1 MQTSEIKKNR
11 FPLGV
16 QSFEYLRNSGAI
28 YVDKTDYVYQLVG
41 SKTKSYF
48 LARPRRFGKSLFC
61 STLRAYFEGK
71 RELFED
77 LKIMQW
83 ERDWVKHPVL
93 YLDFVSGNYAAGPM
107 TLIDKIRL
115 ILINFEKE
123 NGITFNEE
131 EATKKL
137 DDVGDPIKKESQL
150 IAARFE
156 SDLQAVYK
164 KTNIG
169 TVILVDEYDNPL
181 IQSVDIETDKNTYR
195 GFFSVL
201 KSADEYIRFAFLTG
215 VTKYAKTSIFSGA
228 NQPVDISLTPDFSG
242 ICGITHQE
250 MMDYFSSDIQ
260 AFADSDG
267 VTFDEMLGELKKWYD
282 CYLFHE
288 RGLKVFNPVSL
299 FNAFQNKD
307 IQNYWY
313 STGTPTILMRRIKSS
328 YFDIKTLK
336 SDVEFPKDELK
347 DYKDDDLYAD
357 LIPLLYYSGYLTI
370 KSYVKAERL
379 YILGFPNL
387 EVQASFFNSLARE
400 FYGPT
405 SSPTGFSYARFLA
418 DFRKRDT
425 ESVIE
430 RLKALF
436 CSLPYANDKNAKL
449 IERDFQNVIYLVFSI
464 LGEYIISEPHFSKG
478 RADSILINNDY
489 VYIFEFKIDQD
500 AQTALNQ
507 INVKNYAGRFKM
519 DGKRIIKVGV
529 SFSSIEK
536 NIVEWTEEEE

>member
-1 MQTSEIKKNR
+1 MQTSEIKKDR

-16 QSFEYLRNSGAI
+16 QSFEYLRNSGAV

-71 RELFED
+71 RELFES

-83 ERDWVKHPVL
+83 EKDCVKHPVL
-93 YLDFVSGNYAAGPM
+93 YLDFVDGDYAAGPM
-107 TLIDKIRL
+107 VLINKIRFAL
-115 ILINFEKE
+115 KE
-123 NGITFNEE
+123 YEDSNGIFFDESAVKGDDKDDLITKER
-131 EATKKL
+131 KKL
-137 DDVGDPIKKESQL
+137 
-150 IAARFE
+150 AFRFS
-156 SDLQAVYK
+156 SDLKAVYE

-228 NQPVDISLTPDFSG
+228 NQPEDISFDESFSAV
-242 ICGITHQE
+242 CGITHE
-250 MMDYFSSDIQ
+250 ELISYFSADIEEFAQKKQTSSDDII
-260 AFADSDG
+260 AK
-267 VTFDEMLGELKKWYD
+267 LKKWYD
-282 CYLFHE
+282 CYIFHE
-288 RGLKVFNPVSL
+288 NGIKVFNPVSL
-299 FNAFQNKD
+299 FTALKKKEMR
-307 IQNYWY
+307 NYWY
-313 STGTPTILMRRIKSS
+313 ETGTPTVLMKRLKNS
-328 YFDIKTLK
+328 YFDVKTLK
-336 SDVEFPKDELK
+336 HDVEYSKDELTC
-347 DYKDDDLYAD
+347 YKDSESNPD
-357 LIPLLYYSGYLTI
+357 IEPLLYYTGYLTI
-370 KSYVKAERL
+370 KSYDEESDIYTLGLPNMEVER
-379 YILGFPNL
+379 
-387 EVQASFFNSLARE
+387 SFFNSLARE

-500 AQTALNQ
+500 AQTALQQ

-529 SFSSIEK
+529 SFSSSEK
-536 NIVEWTEEEE
+536 NIVDWTEEEE

>member
-1 MQTSEIKKNR
+1 MQTSEIKQDR

-16 QSFEYLRNSGAI
+16 QSFSKLREGSAVYIDKTEYLYR
-28 YVDKTDYVYQLVG
+28 LV
-41 SKTKSYF
+41 SSETTSYF

-83 ERDWVKHPVL
+83 EKDWVKHPVL

-131 EATKKL
+131 ESAKEIDKKI
-137 DDVGDPIKKESQL
+137 DPIKKESQL

-156 SDLQAVYK
+156 SDLKAVYE
-164 KTNIG
+164 KTNVG

-181 IQSVDIETDKNTYR
+181 IQSVDIETDKSTYR

-228 NQPVDISLTPDFSG
+228 NQPEDISFDESFSAV
-242 ICGITHQE
+242 CGITHE
-250 MMDYFSSDIQ
+250 ELTAYFSADIEEFAQKKQTSSDDII
-260 AFADSDG
+260 AK
-267 VTFDEMLGELKKWYD
+267 LKKWYD
-282 CYLFHE
+282 CYIFHE
-288 RGLKVFNPVSL
+288 NGIKVFNPVSL
-299 FNAFQNKD
+299 FTALKKKEMR
-307 IQNYWY
+307 NYWY
-313 STGTPTILMRRIKSS
+313 ETGTPTVLMKRIKKS
-328 YFDIKTLK
+328 YFDVKTLK
-336 SDVEFPKDELK
+336 HDVEYSKDELTC
-347 DYKDDDLYAD
+347 YKDSESNPD
-357 LIPLLYYSGYLTI
+357 IEPLLYYTGYLTI
-370 KSYVKAERL
+370 KSYDEESDLYTLGLPNMEVER
-379 YILGFPNL
+379 
-387 EVQASFFNSLARE
+387 SFFNSLARE

-405 SSPTGFSYARFLA
+405 SSPTGFSYAKFLA

-449 IERDFQNVIYLVFSI
+449 VERDFQNVIYLVFSI

-500 AQTALNQ
+500 AQTALQQ

-529 SFSSIEK
+529 SFSSAEK
-536 NIVEWTEEEE
+536 NIVEWTEEEG

>member
-1 MQTSEIKKNR
+1 MQTSEIKKDR

-16 QSFEYLRNSGAI
+16 QSFEYLRSSGAV
-28 YVDKTDYVYQLVG
+28 YVDKTDYVFQLVG

-71 RELFED
+71 RELFEG

-83 ERDWVKHPVL
+83 EKDWVKHPVL
-93 YLDFVSGNYAAGPM
+93 YLDFVDGDYAAGPM
-107 TLIDKIRL
+107 VLINKIRFAL
-115 ILINFEKE
+115 KE
-123 NGITFNEE
+123 YEDSNGIFFDESAVKGDDKDDLITKER
-131 EATKKL
+131 KKL
-137 DDVGDPIKKESQL
+137 
-150 IAARFE
+150 AFRFS
-156 SDLQAVYK
+156 SDLKAVYE

-181 IQSVDIETDKNTYR
+181 INSVDIDTDKGIYR
-195 GFFSVL
+195 SFFSVL

-228 NQPVDISLTPDFSG
+228 NQPEDISLDENFSG
-242 ICGITHQE
+242 MCGISHQE
-250 MMDYFSSDIQ
+250 LLDYFSTDIQ
-260 AFADSDG
+260 DFADKENVS
-267 VTFDEMLGELKKWYD
+267 FDEMLAELKKWYD

-288 RGLKVFNPVSL
+288 RGEKVFNPVSL
-299 FNAFQNKD
+299 FNALKKKD

-313 STGTPTILMRRIKSS
+313 STGTPTVLMRRIKSS

-370 KSYVKAERL
+370 KSFIKAERL

-387 EVQASFFNSLARE
+387 EVQESFFNSLARE

-500 AQTALNQ
+500 AQTALQQ

-529 SFSSIEK
+529 SFSSSEK

>member
-1 MQTSEIKKNR
+1 MQTSEIKKDR

-16 QSFEYLRNSGAI
+16 QSFSKLREGSAV
-28 YVDKTDYVYQLVG
+28 YVDKTDYVYRLV
-41 SKTKSYF
+41 SSETTSYF

-71 RELFED
+71 RELFEG

-83 ERDWVKHPVL
+83 EKDWVKHPVL
-93 YLDFVSGNYAAGPM
+93 YLDFVDGDYAAGPM
-107 TLIDKIRL
+107 VLINKIRFAL
-115 ILINFEKE
+115 KE
-123 NGITFNEE
+123 YEDSNGIFFDESAVKGDDKDDLITKER
-131 EATKKL
+131 KKL
-137 DDVGDPIKKESQL
+137 
-150 IAARFE
+150 AFRFS
-156 SDLQAVYK
+156 SDLKAVYE

-181 IQSVDIETDKNTYR
+181 INSIDIDTDKGIYR
-195 GFFSVL
+195 SFFAVL

-267 VTFDEMLGELKKWYD
+267 VSFDGMLDELKKWYD

-288 RGLKVFNPVSL
+288 RGVKVFNPVSL

-379 YILGFPNL
+379 YVLGFPNL
-387 EVQASFFNSLARE
+387 EVQASFFNSLVRE
-400 FYGPT
+400 FYGPM

-418 DFRKRDT
+418 DFRKRDI

-449 IERDFQNVIYLVFSI
+449 VERDFQNVIYLVFSI

-500 AQTALNQ
+500 AQTALKQ

-529 SFSSIEK
+529 SFSSAEK
-536 NIVEWTEEEE
+536 NIVEWAEEEG